1 MGNQFVL
8 DSSETPSNVVP
19 TERLDLLETVSA
31 ELLEYHKTNQKF
43 SQMEPEEVLS
53 LISSITARL
62 TYLRAC
68 LMQSGNQRATKLRT
82 TNLDPLL
89 QNLDLQFKIASRQMT
104 VRQFEYE
111 ITRGSPT

>member
-8 DSSETPSNVVP
+8 DSSETPGKVVP
-19 TERLDLLETVSA
+19 SERPDLLETVSE
-31 ELLEYHKTNQKF
+31 ELLEYHRTNQKF

-89 QNLDLQFKIASRQMT
+89 QNLDLQFKIASRQLT
-104 VRQFEYE
+104 SRQFEYE
-111 ITRGSPT
+111 ITRGAPT